1 MFRKVEKCAVWEAIH
16 LHMEKNETQQ
26 VLRELKEAV
35 KVLNKMKAKNIFL
48 LHLALS
54 GLKLF

>member
-1 MFRKVEKCAVWEAIH
+1 MWEAIH
-16 LHMEKNETQQ
+16 LHVEKNETQQ

-48 LHLALS
+48 LHLTLS